1 MVDRGGRTILFDT
14 AAFVEDQEI
23 KECRHCNGDTAPG
36 YLPVQRS
43 SYRVEAARGDNTF
56 SAFIIYPKI
65 MASEFLAVL
74 TTIIILN
81 LCKPD
86 SSVVVSVLA
95 NAIIYS
101 FTIVF
106 TIVIAGLSYKY
117 YESYFLTLKKR
128 FARIEKA

>member
-1 MVDRGGRTILFDT
+1 M
-14 AAFVEDQEI
+14 A
-23 KECRHCNGDTAPG
+23 
-36 YLPVQRS
+36 
-43 SYRVEAARGDNTF
+43 AARGDNTF

-86 SSVVVSVLA
+86 SSVVVLQNKGFSYIGKISYGVYLLHKLPLFVILFISQKYLSQSSPVLA
-95 NAIIYS
+95 NSVIYS

>member
-1 MVDRGGRTILFDT
+1 
-14 AAFVEDQEI
+14 
-23 KECRHCNGDTAPG
+23 
-36 YLPVQRS
+36 
-43 SYRVEAARGDNTF
+43 
-56 SAFIIYPKI
+56 
-65 MASEFLAVL
+65 
-74 TTIIILN
+74 
-81 LCKPD
+81 
-86 SSVVVSVLA
+86 VVVSVLA